1 MDDRIMRGWWAG
13 RSARWMYVE
22 ADAVV
27 RAAAR
32 AHGLTPGTL
41 AFLGE
46 LIGANA
52 LLGAWVKGEDR
63 ATLQVAGQKPSFTYH
78 GEIDADGAIR
88 ARFTP
93 RHVMPPHG
101 LMTAQLLGIRS
112 SAVAEVYRGSSA
124 VTDESVEL
132 AVEAHLRLSDQVDV
146 AVRLLTQHEAAE
158 PGLTGAWAGVRAL
171 MIERM
176 PEEPG
181 RPTVEGDDWKA
192 LRLSLTDDDLH
203 DFVAAARVGEWRG
216 ADVEILEE
224 RPLIWRCRCSEE
236 RVRDMLLGLGG
247 AALKEM
253 AAEDHGA
260 EVTCHFCNQA
270 RHVSE
275 ADLLRLA
282 AQADAPLDG

>member
-1 MDDRIMRGWWAG
+1 MNDCIMRGWLAG

-27 RAAAR
+27 RSAAQ

-63 ATLQVAGQKPSFTYH
+63 ATLQVAGQRPVFMYH
-78 GEIDADGAIR
+78 GEIDAEGAIR

-132 AVEAHLRLSDQVDV
+132 AVEAHLRLSDQVDA
-146 AVRLLTQHEAAE
+146 AVRLVTEHAPAG
-158 PGLTGAWAGVRAL
+158 PGLTGPWMGVRAL

-181 RPTVEGDDWKA
+181 RPTVEADAWKA
-192 LRLSLTDDDLH
+192 LRLTLTDDPLDT
-203 DFVAAARVGEWRG
+203 FVAAARAGHWRDM
-216 ADVEILEE
+216 DVEILGE
-224 RPLIWRCRCSEE
+224 RPLLWRCRCTDE
-236 RVRDMLLGLGG
+236 RVHDMLLGLGG

>member
-1 MDDRIMRGWWAG
+1 MEDRIMRGWWSG

-27 RAAAR
+27 RAAAQ

-46 LIGANA
+46 LIGATA
-52 LLGAWVKGEDR
+52 LLGAWVKGDDR
-63 ATLQVAGQKPSFTYH
+63 ATLQVGGQKPAFTYH
-78 GEIDADGAIR
+78 GEIDAEGAIR

-124 VTDESVEL
+124 VADESVEL
-132 AVEAHLRLSDQVDV
+132 ALEAHLRRSDQVDV
-146 AVRLLTQHEAAE
+146 AVRLLTGHGAAE
-158 PGLTGAWAGVRAL
+158 PDSVGAWSGVRAL

-181 RPTVEGDDWKA
+181 RPTVDADAWRA
-192 LRLSLTDDDLH
+192 LRLALTDDDLRG
-203 DFVAAARVGEWRG
+203 FAAAARAGEWRG
-216 ADVEILEE
+216 MDVEILEE
-224 RPLIWRCRCSEE
+224 RALIWRCRCSAE
-236 RVRDMLLGLGG
+236 RVHDMLLGLGG